1 MQLTFRLAFLIGADV
16 LATPTTAFGEHRII
30 GIGDRRISVYC
41 DGEPGRSPTVIL
53 IPAGGSTAKDWAMV
67 QPVVA
72 GFSRVCSYDHAS
84 HGESDKAPIALQS
97 VDEVVDD
104 LHGWLKASDEK
115 KPFILVS
122 HSISG
127 LYARRFVTRF
137 PGEVAGLV
145 FVDSSHEEQ
154 AWRLQALDPQGP
166 DLDD

>member
-1 MQLTFRLAFLIGADV
+1 MFRCALFVIAIL
-16 LATPTTAFGEHRII
+16 LATSAAALGEHRMIS
-30 GIGDRRISVYC
+30 IGDRRISTYC
-41 DGEPGRSPTVIL
+41 DGDKKNSPTVIL
-53 IPAGGSTAKDWAMV
+53 ISAGGSTARDWAQV
-67 QPVVA
+67 QPGVS

-84 HGESDKAPIALQS
+84 HGESDKAPVALQP

-154 AWRLQALDPQGP
+154 HGGCKHSTLKDRTWTI
-166 DLDD
+166 